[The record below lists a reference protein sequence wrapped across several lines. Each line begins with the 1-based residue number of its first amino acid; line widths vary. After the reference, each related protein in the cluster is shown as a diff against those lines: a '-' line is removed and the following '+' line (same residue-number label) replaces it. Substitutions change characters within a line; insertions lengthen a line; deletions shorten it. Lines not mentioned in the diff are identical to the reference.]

1 MSCPTVTYQ
10 PPGICRN
17 SHVAA
22 KYVAADLRVC
32 DFCINTHSGATPPS
46 RVNLHIFNRVCK
58 SAYGI
63 LAHFLHI
70 CPPLPCHPEE
80 SLPCHPRNPSLV
92 ILRNGVTKD
101 LKTTI
106 NHKPTIINKKNERT
120 NNNNLR
126 SPLGGSD

>member
-17 SHVAA
+17 SHGAA

-32 DFCINTHSGATPPS
+32 DFCINTHSGATSPS
-46 RVNLHIFNRVCK
+46 RVNRALIYLFLIECAKVLM
-58 SAYGI
+58 A
-63 LAHFLHI
+63 FLHTFCI
-70 CPPLPCHPEE
+70 YVLPSLVIRGIPP
-80 SLPCHPRNPSLV
+80 LV

-106 NHKPTIINKKNERT
+106 NHKPTIINQKE
-120 NNNNLR
+120 
-126 SPLGGSD
+126 

>member
-32 DFCINTHSGATPPS
+32 DFCINTHTHTHTHTVA
-46 RVNLHIFNRVCK
+46 
-58 SAYGI
+58 
-63 LAHFLHI
+63 
-70 CPPLPCHPEE
+70 PPLPRALIYLFLIECAKVLMAFLHT
-80 SLPCHPRNPSLV
+80 LCIYVLPSLV

-101 LKTTI
+101 LKT
-106 NHKPTIINKKNERT
+106 IINQQ
-120 NNNNLR
+120 
-126 SPLGGSD
+126 S

>member
-46 RVNLHIFNRVCK
+46 RVNLLIFNRVCK
-58 SAYGI
+58 NAISTF
-63 LAHFLHI
+63 AHSLHI
-70 CPPLPCHPEE
+70 CPSRSCHPEE
-80 SLPCHPRNPSLV
+80 SPPLSSRGIPPLV

-101 LKTTI
+101 LKT
-106 NHKPTIINKKNERT
+106 IINQQ
-120 NNNNLR
+120 
-126 SPLGGSD
+126 S

>member
-32 DFCINTHSGATPPS
+32 DFCINTHTHTHTHSGATPPS
-46 RVNLHIFNRVCK
+46 RVNLLIFNRVCK
-58 SAYGI
+58 NVYGF

-70 CPPLPCHPEE
+70 CP
-80 SLPCHPRNPSLV
+80 SLPCHPRNPSPCHPEE
-92 ILRNGVTKD
+92 RSDEGSEN
-101 LKTTI
+101 
-106 NHKPTIINKKNERT
+106 NHK
-120 NNNNLR
+120 
-126 SPLGGSD
+126 S

>member
-32 DFCINTHSGATPPS
+32 DFCINTHSGATSPS
-46 RVNLHIFNRVCK
+46 RVNLLIFNRVCK

-63 LAHFLHI
+63 FAHSLHI
-70 CPPLPCHPEE
+70 CPPRSCHLEE
-80 SLPCHPRNPSLV
+80 SLPCHPEERSDEGSEN
-92 ILRNGVTKD
+92 
-101 LKTTI
+101 

>member
-32 DFCINTHSGATPPS
+32 DFCINTHTHTHSGATPPS
-46 RVNLHIFNRVCK
+46 RVNLLIFNGVCK

-63 LAHFLHI
+63 FAHSLHI
-70 CPPLPCHPEE
+70 CP

-101 LKTTI
+101 LKT
-106 NHKPTIINKKNERT
+106 IINQQ
-120 NNNNLR
+120 
-126 SPLGGSD
+126 S